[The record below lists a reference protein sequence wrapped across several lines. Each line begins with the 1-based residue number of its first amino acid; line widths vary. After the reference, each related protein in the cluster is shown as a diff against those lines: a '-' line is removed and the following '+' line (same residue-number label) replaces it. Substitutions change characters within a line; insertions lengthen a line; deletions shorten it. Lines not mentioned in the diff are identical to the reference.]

1 MTPDLP
7 RAVRRFIEDAIVAG
21 DVALPFH
28 YPRPEHWQGWQS
40 GFRYHGIT
48 GESLIA
54 TTPGE
59 WQPGWHVIALNGFD
73 DPFFIDLGEEA
84 QGFPIYYAPHGAG
97 RWNAELA
104 APSLQR
110 FGEWLTALRDLGDDD
125 AAARQ
130 LIETEAGLD
139 TELWN
144 EVFEGRQRRPATVT
158 ESDPP
163 PDPAAWAHGTLVVTA
178 IGPQKMKVVLF
189 LRQLLDL
196 SPQEALTLAMQ
207 GDLAVAEGY
216 LAHLRRVQAQ
226 LQALGAT
233 AEFRPDGTP

>member
-97 RWNAELA
+97 RWNAGSTNSRASIA
-104 APSLQR
+104 ATSPTGASRFSASRCASPACCCPS
-110 FGEWLTALRDLGDDD
+110 
-125 AAARQ
+125 AR
-130 LIETEAGLD
+130 
-139 TELWN
+139 
-144 EVFEGRQRRPATVT
+144 RRAPA
-158 ESDPP
+158 SS
-163 PDPAAWAHGTLVVTA
+163 A
-178 IGPQKMKVVLF
+178 
-189 LRQLLDL
+189 
-196 SPQEALTLAMQ
+196 
-207 GDLAVAEGY
+207 
-216 LAHLRRVQAQ
+216 
-226 LQALGAT
+226 
-233 AEFRPDGTP
+233 